1 VFTQEPSR
9 KIDGNKLG
17 FAMPRRYIDADSV
30 FFTIGNVHKLVCQDA
45 VMLANLVIGLHVL
58 AELNQVHVTRSSV
71 VSFSYRIG
79 NLRDLMLFLRVEL
92 IYMGY

>member
-45 VMLANLVIGLHVL
+45 VMLANLVIRLHVL
-58 AELNQVHVTRSSV
+58 AKLDQVHVTRSSV
-71 VSFSYRIG
+71 VSFGYRIG

>member
-45 VMLANLVIGLHVL
+45 VMLANLVIRLHVL
-58 AELNQVHVTRSSV
+58 AKLDQVHVTRSSV

-92 IYMGY
+92 IYMSY

>member
-45 VMLANLVIGLHVL
+45 VMLANLVIRLHVL
-58 AELNQVHVTRSSV
+58 AKLDQVHVTRSSV